1 MVKFVTPDNSTM
13 TSSLRHTE
21 QYDNCSGLLIESD
34 ATPLEE
40 LDPAILSCGL
50 PAIVLDVGETLN
62 LSSPDVPTII
72 RYTVAQ
78 LLALRKA
85 PFSHRRPAAID
96 DPCIGGYPIWQ
107 RNGFRR
113 AGGSDE
119 ELYGGSAAGRKPNDR
134 HRDNGFVPRFR
145 RNHEFSNRNHH
156 VIVKSYNGGDGGIS
170 GHQMRLQDT
179 IIEEEPEWVM
189 GGPTSRLDTIELRGF
204 DDDIVHNVTDSL
216 KSTSYPVVAGGSG
229 GTQGTAHAKRS
240 DFYDELLH
248 YEHVHQKQQQQQSGG
263 KHDTSGSGG
272 DGESVSTSNNGNS
285 PPPARSTPT
294 KHVTDQNNNSHG
306 QGKSGTVGGRGGS
319 GSGSGYSTGVNVSNF
334 EEFMKFDSI
343 LGDSNDAECSSF
355 SKFLRRGSS
364 TGSGSGGQQ
373 QHQHHLNHQ
382 QQHHQHNHHH
392 GSHHGHQ
399 QHHVRFALDRNTNHY
414 QRPAGS
420 GRLSMASLQHPPL
433 GLEVG
438 SDSYD
443 NQAPPPVGGH
453 CSAGNEPTGTKPFQR
468 LVEMMAVQNQRV
480 QHQQQQ
486 QYLMQ
491 LLQNNQQTESLRQM
505 LMKNASLDGRQQG
518 RQQPQQQ
525 QQHPGQR
532 VPTQRE
538 LQLHTQSIMK
548 NALLR
553 KKIVEQGRIILEQ
566 QGPQEP
572 IPAVQQLIQ
581 SIYPNVQ
588 RSLAVLAS
596 SNSANQQPQQQQH
609 SGSFSG
615 EMRNEAAA
623 FSGGSRRGLVRS
635 SSTPS
640 NRRFS

>member
-13 TSSLRHTE
+13 TSSLRHQE

-62 LSSPDVPTII
+62 LSSSDVPTII

-96 DPCIGGYPIWQ
+96 DPCTGGYPIWQ

-113 AGGSDE
+113 TGGSDE

-134 HRDNGFVPRFR
+134 HRDNGLVPRFR

-156 VIVKSYNGGDGGIS
+156 VIVKSYSGGDGGIG

-179 IIEEEPEWVM
+179 IIEEEPEWVVA
-189 GGPTSRLDTIELRGF
+189 GPTSRLDTIELRGF
-204 DDDIVHNVTDSL
+204 DDDMVRNVTDSL
-216 KSTSYPVVAGGSG
+216 KSTSFPVAAGGGG
-229 GTQGTAHAKRS
+229 GTQSAAHAKRS
-240 DFYDELLH
+240 DFYDDLLH
-248 YEHVHQKQQQQQSGG
+248 YEHVHQKQLQQPGGGTTG

-294 KHVTDQNNNSHG
+294 KHVTDPNNNSHS
-306 QGKSGTVGGRGGS
+306 QGKSGTAGGRGGS
-319 GSGSGYSTGVNVSNF
+319 AAGSGNSTGVNVSNF

-343 LGDSNDAECSSF
+343 LGDSSDTECSSF
-355 SKFLRRGSS
+355 NKFLRRGTS
-364 TGSGSGGQQ
+364 TGSGSGGQHHNLNH
-373 QHQHHLNHQ
+373 HQHH
-382 QQHHQHNHHH
+382 HHHSHHH
-392 GSHHGHQ
+392 GSHHQQHQ

-433 GLEVG
+433 GLDVG

-443 NQAPPPVGGH
+443 SQAPPPVGGH
-453 CSAGNEPTGTKPFQR
+453 RSAGNDPAGTKPFQR

-505 LMKNASLDGRQQG
+505 LMKNASLDGRQQQQ
-518 RQQPQQQ
+518 RQHQ
-525 QQHPGQR
+525 GQR
-532 VPTQRE
+532 LPTQRE

-566 QGPQEP
+566 QHQGPQEP

-596 SNSANQQPQQQQH
+596 NNSANQQLQQQ

-615 EMRNEAAA
+615 EMRNEAASFGA
-623 FSGGSRRGLVRS
+623 GSNGGRRGLVRS

-640 NRRFS
+640 NRRSPF